1 MHDFRPSLL
10 PSGAHADPAVL
21 ARLSGL
27 VNEVYA
33 EAESGLW
40 HAGAAR
46 TTVEQ
51 VAELTAAGQ
60 IAVACLGTYIVGC
73 VRIRPPDHR
82 AAEFGMLAA
91 DPAHRGHGIGHELVA
106 FAERRALDSGRPVM
120 QLEILTPRSWTH
132 PSKEFLAGWYTRL
145 GYLRTGV
152 SPVEGSYPALAPL
165 LATPCDLVV
174 YRKRL

>member
-1 MHDFRPSLL
+1 MHDFRLSLL

-46 TTVEQ
+46 TILEE
-51 VAELTAAGQ
+51 VAELTAAAQ
-60 IAVACLGTYIVGC
+60 VAVACLGH
-73 VRIRPPDHR
+73 RRLRPHPPLDHR

-91 DPAHRGHGIGHELVA
+91 DTAHSGHGIGHELVA
-106 FAERRALDSGRPVM
+106 FAECRALDSGRPVM
-120 QLEILTPRSWTH
+120 QLEIVTPRSWTH
-132 PSKEFLAGWYTRL
+132 PSKEFLPVWYTRR
-145 GYLRTGV
+145 GDRRQPGRGV
-152 SPVEGSYPALAPL
+152 LPGAGSVAGHPM
-165 LATPCDLVV
+165 
-174 YRKRL
+174 